1 MITRRAAL
9 ALSASM
15 LAAPAVHAQGA
26 FPNKPLR
33 IIVPYPPGGV
43 TDIMGRLAAEAMGK
57 QLGQPVVV
65 ENRAGAGG
73 NIGEIGRAHV

>member
-1 MITRRAAL
+1 MTLFTRRSAL
-9 ALSASM
+9 ALSAGL

-43 TDIMGRLAAEAMGK
+43 TDIMGRLAAESMARH
-57 QLGQPVVV
+57 LGQTSVV
-65 ENRAGAGG
+65 ENSAGA
-73 NIGEIGRAHV
+73 